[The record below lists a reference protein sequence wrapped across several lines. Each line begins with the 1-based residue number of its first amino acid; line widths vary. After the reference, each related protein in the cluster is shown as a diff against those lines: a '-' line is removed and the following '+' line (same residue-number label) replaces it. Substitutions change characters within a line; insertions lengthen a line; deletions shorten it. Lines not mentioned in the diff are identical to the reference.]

1 VSNQGSFSRCTFS
14 INKISEV
21 ELLNQL
27 RSYLLEDRDAAHNDQ
42 LFRCVSQLSYLSREG
57 DRRIVS
63 QSPGKITRNI
73 NDVLSA
79 AVRMAVPKQREHDDV
94 GDVADIRRILDASK
108 EVVVNKRGRRRFP
121 APAIIIGNVADFRR
135 GLYTSSPSRST
146 VTEVTRAI
154 EKHPTSQCV
163 VQVCT
168 WRRKFQHRKGR
179 YSVTETTAR
188 VDIQP
193 ILDGDTEPKAC
204 ISVYLMQQ
212 ETFRRGVC
220 QSYITLPT
228 RIIARTMIPDNSSI
242 FTWIRNTRIRNTRIR
257 NDDIS
262 KVIDALEKGEVSLWS
277 CDTMGRSLIS
287 VSNALNVVMIR

>member
-1 VSNQGSFSRCTFS
+1 MSNRDFYFQCTFFT
-14 INKISEV
+14 NKISEV
-21 ELLNQL
+21 EPPNQTQ
-27 RSYLLEDRDAAHNDQ
+27 SCLLEDRDAAHNDR

-57 DRRIVS
+57 DHRNGP
-63 QSPGKITRNI
+63 QSPGLITMNI
-73 NDVLSA
+73 KDVLSA
-79 AVRMAVPKQREHDDV
+79 AVRMAVPKQREHDGV
-94 GDVADIRRILDASK
+94 GDVAEIKRILAASK
-108 EVVVNKRGRRRFP
+108 EVVVNKRGRRRFTT
-121 APAIIIGNVADFRR
+121 PAIIIGDVADFRR

-193 ILDGDTEPKAC
+193 TLDGDTDSKAC
-204 ISVYLMQQ
+204 ISVYVTQR
-212 ETFRRGVC
+212 ETFQHGVC
-220 QSYITLPT
+220 QNYITLPT
-228 RIIARTMIPDNSSI
+228 RIIARTMIHDSSPI
-242 FTWIRNTRIRNTRIR
+242 FTWIRNG
-257 NDDIS
+257 DIS

-277 CDTMGRSLIS
+277 CDTMGRSLIT
-287 VSNALNVVMIR
+287 VSNALDVVMVIR